1 MNLVFLTFKV
11 SLSAMTGFDSY
22 HNSFFVREQEGLQ
35 LKVHECSI
43 ISIHSGFR
51 IGYRQEDH

>member
-35 LKVHECSI
+35 LKVSVVSSAYILGLE
-43 ISIHSGFR
+43 
-51 IGYRQEDH
+51 